1 LSITKKNITHHLAE
15 IDPGFLVTKRSL
27 KTFLAILISLLIFY
41 NDPGMAMFAAVSSLL
56 ISKSQTGLTLQD
68 RKFSLLATG
77 TALSVFSIPI
87 SVISQHEIA
96 SVIFVVVAA
105 FVTFF
110 LIGLRLVP
118 DFSAVVVFSI
128 STMELAFSKSFS
140 SGLEF
145 AGLFLLITALVFII
159 HFIILPTRPKIRL
172 HTQLEFINKQLEKYF
187 DDIAADYPDL
197 ETGISATQ
205 ISAAEARKSIS
216 EFKRVWHLLR
226 ISDQNKL
233 FYQTRF
239 LEISKGLEDL
249 FEYMLLVWQFRARVW
264 DSKKFSEHILGHP
277 RVREI
282 IHGLLRHYHP
292 SVVKDSDDEAQVL
305 QQELK
310 KINHEYLEKYKIE
323 KDDVERAEW
332 VAIFNALH
340 SLLALT
346 ENIGQT
352 AVGNIDPASDI
363 STRERFSNFL
373 QGISGS
379 IQKLKFQNQAFRFGL
394 RSAII
399 IGATMAYSTFFSVH
413 YGFWLV
419 LFATLL
425 IRPNLG
431 VSIKAGRERLIGT
444 IVGCL
449 AGFVFVSLV
458 PAGSIIFYIIIL
470 ATVFFMIWFS
480 NLDNF
485 IMMITALTFL
495 IIGLFSLIY
504 PGDSSVPWLR
514 LAYTVGIVVFVVF
527 ISFLLWP
534 EKARKKFANALADT
548 IESEKQFFL
557 SIIAGLLKNN
567 STIEVNQRKQQLT
580 LQLNTLEEVID
591 ATKNEILQNKVIHH
605 GLNIQRYI
613 LRMRNTL
620 HSMDFASAGC
630 HSKIGFPEVENKLQH
645 FANHT
650 EESLNILIEA
660 FRKHQRAEN
669 LPDLRADF
677 LSLRDSF
684 RVIRGA
690 SDPEKDEITQLWNIS
705 TFIWNLKPLILELEA
720 IKAEIDLKMDEG

>member
-1 LSITKKNITHHLAE
+1 
-15 IDPGFLVTKRSL
+15 
-27 KTFLAILISLLIFY
+27 
-41 NDPGMAMFAAVSSLL
+41 MFAAVSALL
-56 ISKSQTGLTLQD
+56 ISKSQTGLTIQD

-77 TALSVFSIPI
+77 IALAIISIPI
-87 SVISQHEIA
+87 SVISQYEIA
-96 SVIFVVVAA
+96 SVIIVVTAA

-118 DFSAVVVFSI
+118 DFAAVVVFSI
-128 STMELAFSKSFS
+128 STMELAFSKSLS
-140 SGLEF
+140 SGFEF

-159 HFIILPTRPKIRL
+159 HFIILPTRPKVRL
-172 HTQLEFINKQLEKYF
+172 HKQLEFINKHLEKYF
-187 DDIAADYPDL
+187 DDITADYPDL

-216 EFKRVWHLLR
+216 EFKRLWHLLR

-249 FEYMLLVWQFRARVW
+249 FEYLLLVWQFRARVW
-264 DSKKFSEHILGHP
+264 DSKKFNEHILQHP
-277 RVREI
+277 GIRDI
-282 IHGLLRHYHP
+282 IHQLLQHYHP
-292 SVVKDSDDEAQVL
+292 SILKDSDNKALML
-305 QQELK
+305 QQSLK
-310 KINHEYLEKYKIE
+310 KLNYEYLEKYKNE
-323 KDDVERAEW
+323 KGETERAEW
-332 VAIFNALH
+332 IAIFNALH

-346 ENIGQT
+346 KSINNSLVDNT
-352 AVGNIDPASDI
+352 DHAVEVSV
-363 STRERFSNFL
+363 RERLL
-373 QGISGS
+373 QFIKGISS
-379 IQKLKFQNQAFRFGL
+379 ASEKLKFRNPAFRFAI

-399 IGATMAYSTFFSVH
+399 IGATMVYTTFFDVQ

-449 AGFVFVSLV
+449 AGFAFVSLV

-504 PGDSSVPWLR
+504 PDDSMVPWLR
-514 LAYTVGIVVFVVF
+514 LAYTIGIVVFVIF

-534 EKARKKFANALADT
+534 EKARKKFSHALADT
-548 IESEKQFFL
+548 IESEKQYFL
-557 SIIAGLLKNN
+557 SIIAGLLKNHT
-567 STIEVNQRKQQLT
+567 SIEVNQHKQQLA

-605 GLNIQRYI
+605 GLVIQRFI
-613 LRMRNTL
+613 LRLRNTL
-620 HSMDFASAGC
+620 HSMDFAATGC
-630 HSKIGFPEVENKLQH
+630 HTKIGFPEVEDKLQY

-650 EESLNILIEA
+650 EETFDKLIEA
-660 FRKHQRAEN
+660 FRKHERAEE

-677 LSLRDSF
+677 SSLRNSF
-684 RVIRGA
+684 RAIRGIG
-690 SDPEKDEITQLWNIS
+690 DPEKDEITQLWNIS